1 MKARGNAMKIKNILV
16 LLILVLPVFA
26 QADPLLGKSMAGDR
40 NLPRA
45 FGIGIDYFSMDQP
58 YQIDSLSF
66 TAPPTFPLPPIT
78 NVATIIVN
86 SEIENVDLKV
96 DVWLLPFL
104 NIFGIYGRIDGQTT
118 VDLSRTGVLLPPSFQ
133 RLNITYDGDVYGG
146 GVVLAVGGDRW
157 FASVTGT
164 FTDTSLSGDFQ
175 SSVDATTIQPRLG
188 FRIAE
193 STEIWLG
200 GYFIDAEES
209 HSGTINVDLGI
220 FGPGAPIPI
229 DFAVNL
235 SQQEDFNF
243 SYGLHTMFSDSWEA
257 TVEVGRGDRNT
268 ALANLTYRFE

>member
-1 MKARGNAMKIKNILV
+1 MKIKNILV
-16 LLILVLPVFA
+16 LLTLVFPVFA

-66 TAPPTFPLPPIT
+66 TPPPTFPLPPIT
-78 NVATIIVN
+78 DVATIIVN

-104 NIFGIYGRIDGQTT
+104 NIFGIYGRIDGQTI

-175 SSVDATTIQPRLG
+175 SSVEATTIQPRLG

-209 HSGTINVDLGI
+209 HSGTINLDLGI

>member
-1 MKARGNAMKIKNILV
+1 LNA
-16 LLILVLPVFA
+16 
-26 QADPLLGKSMAGDR
+26 
-40 NLPRA
+40 
-45 FGIGIDYFSMDQP
+45 
-58 YQIDSLSF
+58 
-66 TAPPTFPLPPIT
+66 
-78 NVATIIVN
+78 IIVD

-133 RLNITYDGDVYGG
+133 RLNIAYDGDVYGG

-164 FTDTSLSGDFQ
+164 FSDTSLSGAFQ
-175 SSVDATTIQPRLG
+175 SSVEATTIQPRLG

-193 STEIWLG
+193 STEIWIG

>member
-26 QADPLLGKSMAGDR
+26 QADPLLGKTMAGDR
-40 NLPRA
+40 KLPRA

-66 TAPPTFPLPPIT
+66 TPPPTFPLPPIS

-118 VDLSRTGVLLPPSFQ
+118 VDLSNSGVLLPPTFQ
-133 RLNITYDGDVYGG
+133 RLNIDYDGDVYGG

-188 FRIAE
+188 IRIAE
-193 STEIWLG
+193 STEIWIG

-209 HSGTINVDLGI
+209 HSGTINLDLGI